1 MNSKSRS
8 LLALIIATCL
18 LAVPVSAFGKKGK
31 DHYDRGMKAEQ
42 NQQWEQAAQEFT
54 LALAADASNVD
65 YRLHYQ
71 RAIFN
76 ASQMFMQKGRSLAEQ
91 RDYVGA
97 YNAFRQ
103 ALGYDPVNQL
113 AVSEMERMLRLQ
125 EVKEGRSPAPAAG
138 GGSEDNGTGGRP
150 AGPSTARTQEA
161 VPASKPEVNRTVA
174 YSGDLKG
181 FIRNYAQELGLNV
194 IFDRQSFAT
203 PRTIDVNLQGVTTAK
218 ALDYI
223 FLQEGLFF
231 QKLDRRTILVADQAR
246 RPQYQQ
252 LVVRTFYV
260 SNADPEKVK
269 GLIGFV
275 LPASVGRPQSI
286 VVADKDTNSLTVR
299 DTAENVQLIG
309 ELIKS
314 IDKDRAE
321 VVMDVNIY
329 EVSRT
334 NLLQLGNQLGSG
346 TFSLG
351 GSPGLSVLTSNAVTT
366 AAQTGVNVGSILAG
380 VPTAAAA
387 ALVIPPSV
395 LTAFQSKNNARLL
408 ASTQIHAFNNE
419 ESTARIGQRVPVQ
432 TASVYG
438 NFSSPTTTTG
448 QAPGVSNGVFG
459 SNGYPVINYEPTGLT
474 LSFTPIVFPNLD
486 VQVKMKI
493 NSKDVAGA
501 SGLTPTFTEREI
513 TGTARVQNNRTMM
526 LASVTQDV
534 QSSGR
539 QGLPIL
545 GGLPVLGRFF
555 TSPTRDN
562 RQVDIVIS
570 VTPRVLRA
578 PAVTPRDEEM
588 RQSGT
593 LQSPTTGSIATLME
607 DIQREEQIAAARRIP
622 KEVNV
627 QLPDAPVTYEP
638 APNAVAAN
646 QSNANVSTTESAA
659 QVTPAVSNKVVAPPE
674 NQNAVLTASTKPTE
688 ETNKVTATNSAVA
701 QPKETPANQIQ
712 QTTPKSMDVATAIK
726 SVVSQGTEVA
736 GTSAS
741 AKSDVVVAP
750 AVEQLAPKS
759 EKTDVAKAGQP
770 AAGVIELSLS
780 PEKSEMQLGEKRQI
794 AVHVSSEAPLALA
807 VIALRF
813 DPQVVKVKS
822 VSAGSIFANAKTA
835 PTLTQSIDEH
845 GVLLVSLAPADGSTV
860 NGEGSLLNIDV
871 EGNGVGDSV
880 LAFDLANVHVVAKDG
895 RPTALQIEQG
905 SLTVKPADSSTD
917 KPPAPKPIP
926 EETSKAAPPVNA
938 ERETAAAV
946 SALSANG
953 ELGAATAMGTKVAA
967 SEKTPPTASK
977 PKTYLV
983 QKRDNLWRIATEH
996 GVTVAA
1002 LRQANPR
1009 VRGEVLSVGSEL
1021 VIP

>member
-18 LAVPVSAFGKKGK
+18 LAVPVGAFGKKGK

-54 LALAADASNVD
+54 LALAADPSNVD

-71 RAIFN
+71 RAVFN

-103 ALGYDPVNQL
+103 ALGYDSVNQL

-138 GGSEDNGTGGRP
+138 GGSEDNGTGGTP

-161 VPASKPEVNRTVA
+161 FPAPKQEVARMIA
-174 YSGDLKG
+174 YSGDLKN
-181 FIRNYAQELGLNV
+181 FIRNFAQDLNLNV

-218 ALDYI
+218 ALDYV

-260 SNADPEKVK
+260 SNADPDKVK

-286 VVADKDTNSLTVR
+286 VVSDKDTNSLTVR

-309 ELIKS
+309 ELIRS

-334 NLLQLGNQLGSG
+334 NLVQFGNQLGQG
-346 TFSLG
+346 NFSLG

-387 ALVIPPSV
+387 ALVIPSSV

-438 NFSSPTTTTG
+438 YTQPTTTN
-448 QAPGVSNGVFG
+448 APGTTPSVFG

-501 SGLTPTFTEREI
+501 STLTPTFTEREI

-526 LASVTQDV
+526 LASVTTDI
-534 QSSGR
+534 QSNGR
-539 QGLPIL
+539 KGLPIL
-545 GGLPVLGRFF
+545 GLVPVLGRLF
-555 TSPTRDN
+555 TSPTRDD
-562 RQVDIVIS
+562 RQVDIVIA

-593 LQSPTTGSIATLME
+593 LQSPTTGSIAMLLQE
-607 DIQREEQIAAARRIP
+607 AERDEQIAAARQIP
-622 KEVNV
+622 KEVAV
-627 QLPDAPVTYEP
+627 QLPDAPPTYIP
-638 APNAVAAN
+638 ATKAAEQTANSAAN
-646 QSNANVSTTESAA
+646 QSAP
-659 QVTPAVSNKVVAPPE
+659 QVTA
-674 NQNAVLTASTKPTE
+674 ASP
-688 ETNKVTATNSAVA
+688 NDSAT
-701 QPKETPANQIQ
+701 
-712 QTTPKSMDVATAIK
+712 
-726 SVVSQGTEVA
+726 
-736 GTSAS
+736 
-741 AKSDVVVAP
+741 
-750 AVEQLAPKS
+750 
-759 EKTDVAKAGQP
+759 
-770 AAGVIELSLS
+770 
-780 PEKSEMQLGEKRQI
+780 
-794 AVHVSSEAPLALA
+794 
-807 VIALRF
+807 
-813 DPQVVKVKS
+813 
-822 VSAGSIFANAKTA
+822 
-835 PTLTQSIDEH
+835 
-845 GVLLVSLAPADGSTV
+845 
-860 NGEGSLLNIDV
+860 
-871 EGNGVGDSV
+871 
-880 LAFDLANVHVVAKDG
+880 
-895 RPTALQIEQG
+895 
-905 SLTVKPADSSTD
+905 
-917 KPPAPKPIP
+917 PAPK
-926 EETSKAAPPVNA
+926 
-938 ERETAAAV
+938 AV
-946 SALSANG
+946 
-953 ELGAATAMGTKVAA
+953 
-967 SEKTPPTASK
+967 
-977 PKTYLV
+977 
-983 QKRDNLWRIATEH
+983 
-996 GVTVAA
+996 
-1002 LRQANPR
+1002 
-1009 VRGEVLSVGSEL
+1009 
-1021 VIP
+1021 